1 MPCCRFSNENTLLS
15 ETFKFVYLM
24 SLAIE
29 LTNFQYVE
37 ITHIFSNPTDM
48 GLLRK
53 RYGVVKQRHNNGIV
67 FRSIYV
73 TLGSFRLFI

>member
-1 MPCCRFSNENTLLS
+1 
-15 ETFKFVYLM
+15 M

-37 ITHIFSNPTDM
+37 ITHIFSNEDYNPTDM

-67 FRSIYV
+67 FRTIYV
-73 TLGSFRLFI
+73 TLGSFCLFI